1 MTLLLTAILIILQTS
16 SPTATPSPTSNI
28 PVPPNPTSW
37 IVMFGAYATL
47 VGAICGVLYGIYRF
61 VKKIKEDAKKARA
74 AEEAEIQGR
83 IDAKVTEAKTE
94 ATKKLELA
102 QQLTDHWEQLAT
114 IYEKERDHE
123 RELRENELRDHE
135 AERERL
141 RRARQ
146 EAVEALDEARLKIE
160 QIVDLNLGL
169 QGKINENTDLIGK
182 LTTQVEQL
190 QERVNALSGQQRPS

>member
-1 MTLLLTAILIILQTS
+1 MIVLTRVVIFILQTS
-16 SPTATPSPTSNI
+16 SPTVTPSPVPGV

-47 VGAICGVLYGIYRF
+47 AGACCGAAYGIYRF
-61 VKKIKEDAKKARA
+61 IKKIRDDAKKARA
-74 AEEAEIQGR
+74 AEEAEVQAR
-83 IDAKVTEAKTE
+83 IEAKVTEAKAE
-94 ATKKLELA
+94 AGKKLELA

-123 RELRENELRDHE
+123 RELRENELRDHADE
-135 AERERL
+135 KEKL

-146 EAVEALDEARLKIE
+146 DAINALDDAKLKIE

-190 QERVNALSGQQRPS
+190 QERVNGLSRQ